1 MKALQYTFLA
11 ICTIVELVLLI
22 FGIMGFTVYA
32 GDPDPN
38 VPIAMIAAVAV
49 CALTMLGITIRSFI
63 RLSKNRENPVL
74 IGFLFK
80 FPLMIFTLGLCWF
93 ALDIPEAGWIAMI
106 LSIPL
111 GALIIFM
118 PRIMEKNKIQAQ
130 RKRPVSAAAQFTKD
144 KAEWAW
150 EAAASEYLRT
160 QVSAADARNMAKE
173 FTDKENEKIF
183 AYAGTPIAY
192 FLGWLVKRDLI
203 SEEFRET
210 CGALNIRD
218 LKAEEITPVEFLAA
232 YMDYVLARD
241 DIAPE
246 ARRFVDLY
254 YRDDTNGITFSHRS
268 KRYFFDYYKAVCSTY
283 ETPRYYCVDFTWE
296 SFHRLAEILDL
307 RYRAFNR
314 EDFDEETTENSGTT
328 ENGGAAGNGGLRL
341 QGQYFDTEA
350 KLFVEPGTSS
360 YYSQKCA
367 DAFTNMSEGLQR
379 EIADCMIE
387 YYTETAPEDPSVE
400 WILSHFS
407 PSKVVVFK
415 PDAGL
420 CGCKTLFGE
429 LASAPPFGSVAG
441 LYGKTGVSSG
451 SVASATLSGS
461 TASAAPS
468 GSTTSAA
475 PSGSTASVAPSGS
488 TAKVAPSGS
497 VAAKDIVNG
506 GPRVYGST
514 AVPAYVVRGE
524 SEWDPEHGI
533 SFTVIGDHVVDFG
546 GYADSSSPCE
556 EDLQWRYRILE
567 DASRGNYCKAEVIP
581 ARFGGRK
588 NSADNQVLVPKA
600 AAALKEHCEDYVEAL
615 YIMKQVEHYDCKI
628 TYHEGKPNFLFLE
641 ATAGDRRTF
650 RDSIALG
657 F

>member
-11 ICTIVELVLLI
+11 ICTIAELALLI

-38 VPIAMIAAVAV
+38 VPIAMIAAIAV
-49 CALTMLGITIRSFI
+49 CALIMLGITIRSFI

-93 ALDIPEAGWIAMI
+93 ALDIPEAGWLAMI

-130 RKRPVSAAAQFTKD
+130 RKRPVSTAAQFTKD

-160 QVSAADARNMAKE
+160 QVSAAEARNMAKE

-296 SFHRLAEILDL
+296 SFHRLEEILDL

-350 KLFVEPGTSS
+350 ELLVEPGTSS

-387 YYTETAPEDPSVE
+387 YYTETAPEDPSVG

-429 LASAPPFGSVAG
+429 LATAPPFGS
-441 LYGKTGVSSG
+441 T
-451 SVASATLSGS
+451 T
-461 TASAAPS
+461 SAAPS
-468 GSTTSAA
+468 SSTTSAA

-497 VAAKDIVNG
+497 VSGNDIVNG
-506 GPRVYGST
+506 GTRVYGSA

-533 SFTVIGDHVVDFG
+533 SFTVIGNHVVDFG

-581 ARFGGRK
+581 ARFGGRRT
-588 NSADNQVLVPKA
+588 SADNQVLVPKA
-600 AAALKEHCEDYVEAL
+600 AAALKEYCEDYVEAL

-628 TYHEGKPNFLFLE
+628 TYHEGKPNYLFLE
-641 ATAGDRRTF
+641 ATAGERRTF
-650 RDSIALG
+650 RDSISLG
-657 F
+657 L